1 MSVKRYQMAV
11 SVKSKLITILCFI
24 LFTGFLCV
32 NLINY
37 FSVKKTMRENEIYGS
52 LPLTRDN
59 IYTEI
64 QRDLMRP
71 VFVSSLMAHDTF
83 LKDWVLEGEQ
93 STGMVEKYLQEI
105 KNKYGFF
112 TAFFVSEKSGKYYYH
127 DGVLKK
133 IKMGDEHDVWY
144 YNFKAL
150 YKDYDIV
157 IDENQAEENTLTVFI
172 NHRLNDYNNN
182 LLGVTG
188 VGLELQRITNLLSA
202 YQVKY
207 DRDIYLVD
215 REGNIQMHPGG
226 KTLADNIY
234 NEEGLRDVAKDA
246 LTVSEISGFYEY
258 ERGGDNIFLTVRYI
272 EELDWFLFVENN
284 QSKSLEGLRKNLWQN
299 MFLGFFVSIL
309 VILINIFTV
318 NFFQSRLEKMAST
331 DELTGLLNR
340 RAFENEFRRAE
351 AFAEKNGTA
360 FSIILFDL
368 DGFKVINDTCGH
380 GTGDE
385 ILKKVTATAN
395 EKIRQVDIFARWGGD
410 EFIILAYG
418 GEEIAVAIAER
429 IRAGINLISCGD
441 APKVTVSCGVS
452 KYIPGESMDSL
463 IKRADEALYE
473 AKKTG
478 RDKVTSA

>member
-1 MSVKRYQMAV
+1 MAV
-11 SVKSKLITILCFI
+11 SVKPKLITILCLI

-37 FSVKKTMRENEIYGS
+37 FSVKETMRENEIYGS

-83 LKDWVLEGEQ
+83 LKDWVLHGEL
-93 STGMVEKYLQEI
+93 STGVVEKYLQEI

-112 TAFFVSEKSGKYYYH
+112 TAFFVSEKTGKYYYH
-127 DGVLKK
+127 GGVLKTVSEE
-133 IKMGDEHDVWY
+133 DPHDVWY
-144 YNFKAL
+144 YGFKDL
-150 YKDYDIV
+150 HKDYDIV
-157 IDENQAEENTLTVFI
+157 IDENEAEENTLTVFI
-172 NHRLNDYNNN
+172 NHRLNDYDNN

-215 REGNIQMHPGG
+215 RTGDVQMYPGG
-226 KTLADNIY
+226 KSLADNIY
-234 NEEGLRDVAKDA
+234 KEEGLKDVAKDA
-246 LTVSEISGFYEY
+246 LTVSEASGFYEY
-258 ERGGDNIFLTVRYI
+258 KRGGDDIFLTVRYI

-284 QSKSLEGLRKNLWQN
+284 QSKPLEGLRKNLWQN

-351 AFAEKNGTA
+351 SFADRNGTV

-368 DGFKVINDTCGH
+368 DGFKAINDTCGH
-380 GTGDE
+380 STGDE
-385 ILKKVTATAN
+385 ILKKVTLTAA
-395 EKIRQVDIFARWGGD
+395 EKIRQVDVFARWGGD

-418 GEEIAVAIAER
+418 GEEIAAAIAER
-429 IRAGINLISCGD
+429 IRCGIDIISCGG
-441 APKVTVSCGVS
+441 APKITASCGVA
-452 KYIPGESMDSL
+452 KYIPGENMDSL
-463 IKRADEALYE
+463 IKRADEALYL
-473 AKKTG
+473 AKKSG
-478 RDKVTSA
+478 RNRVSTCV

>member
-1 MSVKRYQMAV
+1 MAV
-11 SVKSKLITILCFI
+11 SVKPKLITILCLV

-83 LKDWVLEGEQ
+83 LKDWVLHGEQ
-93 STGMVEKYLQEI
+93 NTATVEKYLQEI
-105 KNKYGFF
+105 RSKYGFF
-112 TAFFVSEKSGKYYYH
+112 TAFFVSEATGKYYYY
-127 DGVLKK
+127 DGILKTVHQ
-133 IKMGDEHDVWY
+133 GDPHDVWY
-144 YNFKAL
+144 YDFKNL
-150 YKDYDIV
+150 HQDYDII
-157 IDENQAEENTLTVFI
+157 IDENQASEDTLTVFI
-172 NHRLNDYNNN
+172 NHRLNDYDNN

-215 REGNIQMHPGG
+215 RDGFIQMHPGG
-226 KTLADNIY
+226 KILADNIY
-234 NEEGLRDVAKDA
+234 EEEGLKDLAQSA
-246 LTVSEISGFYEY
+246 LTVSELSGFYEFK
-258 ERGGDNIFLTVRYI
+258 RGGDNIFLTVRYV

-299 MFLGFFVSIL
+299 MFLGLFVSII

-318 NFFQSRLEKMAST
+318 NIFQSRLEKMATT

-340 RAFENEFRRAE
+340 RAFEGEFRRAE
-351 AFAEKNGTA
+351 AFAERNGSA

-368 DGFKVINDTCGH
+368 DGFKAINDTCGH
-380 GTGDE
+380 STGDE
-385 ILKKVTATAN
+385 ILKKVVLSAA
-395 EKIRQVDIFARWGGD
+395 EKIRQVDVYARWGGD

-418 GEEIAVAIAER
+418 GEEIALAIAER
-429 IRAGINLISCGD
+429 IRAGIDLISCGG
-441 APKVTVSCGVS
+441 APKVTVSCGVA
-452 KYIPGESMDSL
+452 KYIPGESMDSI
-463 IKRADEALYE
+463 IKRADRALYE
-473 AKKTG
+473 AKKGG
-478 RDKVTSA
+478 RNRVSAL